1 MTAGHVSQSPVM
13 ALMICA
19 SLGLSQTGS
28 LDAAELHQ
36 RTVTAF
42 DDYVRVVEAGIN
54 RELASNT
61 GFLRLDFQ
69 DPATAQSIR
78 KTVVSGQAYLSR
90 RAERGQDAERIEVPD
105 GLVHHWVGAMFVP
118 GATIDQVLMRAGSP
132 VSARR
137 ADGVIEARELWHQ
150 GPASR
155 VFLKL
160 ERKTIVTV
168 TYNTVHDVQYG
179 RTSQTRAWSR
189 SVSVM
194 IAELEGAGTPAERE
208 KPVGQDRGFLWR
220 LNSYWRYEQVPG
232 GLIVELESLTLSRGM
247 PALLRPLAMPIINVI
262 ARESLTHALE
272 SVRDGLTQA
281 SVTPDRATERR

>member
-1 MTAGHVSQSPVM
+1 MTTGHVSQSPVM
-13 ALMICA
+13 ALLICV
-19 SLGLSQTGS
+19 SLNLGHTGS
-28 LDAAELHQ
+28 MDAAELRE

-42 DDYVRVVEAGIN
+42 DDYVRAVEARTN

-61 GFLRLDFQ
+61 GFLGLDFQ
-69 DPATAQSIR
+69 DPAAAPSIR
-78 KTVVSGQAYLSR
+78 RAVVSGQAYVSR
-90 RAERGQDAERIEVPD
+90 LAERGRDAERIEVPD

-118 GATIDQVLMRAGSP
+118 GATIDQVLMRARSA

-137 ADGVIEARELWHQ
+137 ADGVVEARELWRQ

-160 ERKTIVTV
+160 ERKAIVTV

-179 RTSQTRAWSR
+179 RTSETRAWSR
-189 SVSVM
+189 SVSTT
-194 IAELEGAGTPAERE
+194 IAELESAGTPAERE
-208 KPVGQDRGFLWR
+208 KPAGQDRGFLWR

-247 PALLRPLAMPIINVI
+247 PALVRPLAMPIINVI
-262 ARESLTHALE
+262 ARESIAHALE
-272 SVRDGLTQA
+272 SVRDKLTSEA
-281 SVTPDRATERR
+281 VAPNHATERR

>member
-1 MTAGHVSQSPVM
+1 MTTGHVSQSPVM
-13 ALMICA
+13 ALMVCV
-19 SLGLSQTGS
+19 SLGLGPTGS
-28 LDAAELHQ
+28 MDAAELHQ

-42 DDYVRVVEAGIN
+42 DTYVRVVEVRIN

-61 GFLRLDFQ
+61 GFLHLDFQ
-69 DPATAQSIR
+69 DPAAAQSIR
-78 KTVVSGQAYLSR
+78 KTVVSGQAYVSR
-90 RAERGQDAERIEVPD
+90 LAEPGRDAERIEVPN

-118 GATIDQVLMRAGSP
+118 GATIDQVMMRARSP

-137 ADGVIEARELWHQ
+137 ADGVVEARELWRQ

-160 ERKTIVTV
+160 ERKAIVTV
-168 TYNTVHDVQYG
+168 TYNTVHDVQFG
-179 RTSQTRAWSR
+179 RTSETRAWSR
-189 SVSVM
+189 SVSVT

-208 KPVGQDRGFLWR
+208 KTVGHDRGFLWR

-247 PALLRPLAMPIINVI
+247 PSLLRPLAMPIINVI
-262 ARESLTHALE
+262 ARESISHALE
-272 SVRDGLTQA
+272 SVRDKLTQSA
-281 SVTPDRATERR
+281 VTPDHVTERR